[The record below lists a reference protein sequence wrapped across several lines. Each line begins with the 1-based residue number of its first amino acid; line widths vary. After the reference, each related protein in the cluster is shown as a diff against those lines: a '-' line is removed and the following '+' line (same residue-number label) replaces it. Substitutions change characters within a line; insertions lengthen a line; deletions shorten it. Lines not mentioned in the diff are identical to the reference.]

1 MPEFAPNENDVSV
14 EFYKNDVDGQDHIR
28 FFLDDKNFIPDF
40 LACDFYKGRYPD
52 KWEKYKNNEDQL
64 AGQTRLSEAVWIDE
78 ATRNTLYG
86 QAIKTLEQLAK
97 ISDAQLTFI
106 GAGARSL
113 RDKAQELVKDK
124 MDLAR
129 FREMQSTEQSKGRK
143 AARA

>member
-28 FFLDDKNFIPDF
+28 FFLGDKNFVPDF

-64 AGQTRLSEAVWIDE
+64 AGQTRLTEVAWIDE

-86 QAIKTLEQLAK
+86 QTKPNTPNL
-97 ISDAQLTFI
+97 
-106 GAGARSL
+106 SL
-113 RDKAQELVKDK
+113 IHI
-124 MDLAR
+124 
-129 FREMQSTEQSKGRK
+129 
-143 AARA
+143 